1 MEQNRWQKI
10 RIPYPTERG
19 YLPLTSTMWL
29 GFTNGILA
37 DTTWRW
43 NVPAWW
49 GLLSCASDIAMTSS
63 SLGSQLVQAIWETH
77 GQTWTRPTTFNCPA
91 GLDQLTHRCVINTCL
106 ILRKGGKTQNWDSFT
121 KRQINKRKTNDLLT
135 CPVHV
140 TWEKPKPKVT
150 QIVA

>member
-106 ILRKGGKTQNWDSFT
+106 PLYATEIFVVCYAEIADWCNLPLVIWFSPSYLPATLHPG
-121 KRQINKRKTNDLLT
+121 
-135 CPVHV
+135 
-140 TWEKPKPKVT
+140 
-150 QIVA
+150 